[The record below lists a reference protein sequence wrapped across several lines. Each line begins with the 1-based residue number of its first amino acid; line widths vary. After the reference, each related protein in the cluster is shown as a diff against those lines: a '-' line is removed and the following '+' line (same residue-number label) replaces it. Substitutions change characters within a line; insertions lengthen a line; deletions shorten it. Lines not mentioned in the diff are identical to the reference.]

1 MRKYVLI
8 CVLAVLFSLGVVLG
22 GNYNMM
28 VGNTAEINGN
38 TISLENVGSSGVVRL
53 NINGVSYS
61 VEGTEKHAGFEITV
75 VNYTYDEILVNR
87 KATLNISIYV
97 APGKVLMVGQSDTT
111 HDKTVT
117 LNNVGS
123 TGSVRVFVIDNSET
137 EICTITGTEIC
148 SGIKIT
154 VVDFYYDEYL
164 KNRWAKLSFEEECF
178 DSDGENYYEKGYCK
192 TTRPNELYYD
202 FCIDNSKL
210 AEYHCIGEGVSSTCA
225 YLTSGVYCKNG
236 CRDGAC
242 LDYNKK
248 ISISDLTCNN
258 GKITMKLKNEGGLDI
273 THADLKVLI
282 DNVDV
287 SEEMYFGVIYVG
299 STFTSFIDK
308 GYTGKHIIL
317 AVAPS
322 NSVRQTVYCQGA
334 VTTTTVASSICTD
347 SDGGKDYYT
356 KGTTLIK
363 GSQYATDFCWN
374 YDEGKY
380 GSCEGN
386 EEGCVLVEHSCKDYW
401 DGTYGYGWKEKYK
414 CPNGCKDG
422 ACIKETTE
430 CRIDEDCPKLVCIK
444 APCPQYKCLD
454 GKCVLEYSTTTTL
467 PKTDEKMCKEGGG
480 EWKQF
485 GSGCHD
491 ECWIVRSKEPVK
503 CTMALSYGCDCGDDK
518 CWNGRSCEDN
528 YPTSSTT
535 IPINRCPNGCLMNDI
550 CLPFGNRVKV
560 ESTPSYCDIDKT
572 IKPQKEMED
581 SCMNDYE
588 CLSNDCSDSKCV
600 STYSLLQKIWEFL
613 KNIFSF
619 RS

>member
-248 ISISDLTCNN
+248 
-258 GKITMKLKNEGGLDI
+258 
-273 THADLKVLI
+273 
-282 DNVDV
+282 
-287 SEEMYFGVIYVG
+287 
-299 STFTSFIDK
+299 
-308 GYTGKHIIL
+308 
-317 AVAPS
+317 
-322 NSVRQTVYCQGA
+322 
-334 VTTTTVASSICTD
+334 
-347 SDGGKDYYT
+347 
-356 KGTTLIK
+356 
-363 GSQYATDFCWN
+363 
-374 YDEGKY
+374 
-380 GSCEGN
+380 
-386 EEGCVLVEHSCKDYW
+386 
-401 DGTYGYGWKEKYK
+401 
-414 CPNGCKDG
+414 
-422 ACIKETTE
+422 
-430 CRIDEDCPKLVCIK
+430 
-444 APCPQYKCLD
+444 
-454 GKCVLEYSTTTTL
+454 
-467 PKTDEKMCKEGGG
+467 
-480 EWKQF
+480 
-485 GSGCHD
+485 
-491 ECWIVRSKEPVK
+491 
-503 CTMALSYGCDCGDDK
+503 
-518 CWNGRSCEDN
+518 
-528 YPTSSTT
+528 
-535 IPINRCPNGCLMNDI
+535 
-550 CLPFGNRVKV
+550 
-560 ESTPSYCDIDKT
+560 
-572 IKPQKEMED
+572 
-581 SCMNDYE
+581 
-588 CLSNDCSDSKCV
+588 
-600 STYSLLQKIWEFL
+600 
-613 KNIFSF
+613 
-619 RS
+619 